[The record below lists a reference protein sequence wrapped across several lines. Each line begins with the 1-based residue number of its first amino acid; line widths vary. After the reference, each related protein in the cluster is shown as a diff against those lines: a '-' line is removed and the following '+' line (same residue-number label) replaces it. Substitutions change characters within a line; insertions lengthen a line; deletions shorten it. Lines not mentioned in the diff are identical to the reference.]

1 MLRRPDFDT
10 NQWAQEN
17 FADASLGDK
26 RRSKRLV
33 EVVSQIV
40 DMPAGSMPQ
49 MSPLWKD
56 LKATYRLL
64 DMDQVTL
71 QSVTGPHRKRI
82 AQRGGTQLILSDTCH
97 IDFGAGRQVRGAGPV
112 GPGNSVGF
120 LLHSALAYNAKDKSI
135 LGVAGQIAHTRK
147 KDKNTKPSKESERG
161 KQWSESRLWT
171 DLFTQVGPS
180 TDEVHYIH
188 VCDSAADNYES
199 FFTAIEELDSDVVIR
214 CGRAHRK
221 VFDSSGKK
229 RSIREVCR
237 NATVYGTYELF
248 IPQGN
253 QRKARTAKIEV
264 ASEKIR
270 LPQARYCS
278 EKIKQSDCDGFDLTV
293 IVAREVD
300 APTGVEPIQWV
311 LLTSLPVESFA
322 DALEVIGYYESRWAI
337 EEWHK
342 AIKTGCKLEDRQHRD
357 IDRLLP
363 LTGICSVVAVLLLQL
378 REASRR
384 EPNRPAT
391 ELVPSSWIN
400 LLMVFGKLRRRPK
413 TSEELWRAIAR
424 LGGFLGRRY
433 DGKPGWITIWR
444 GWQRLHEMLRGYQ
457 YAQQLKNCG

>member
-147 KDKNTKPSKESERG
+147 KDKKTKPSKESERG

-188 VCDSAADNYES
+188 VCDSAAIITNLFLRPSKNSIVMLS
-199 FFTAIEELDSDVVIR
+199 FAVDVLTGKYSIRPGKSVQFARFVVMQRFTAR
-214 CGRAHRK
+214 MN
-221 VFDSSGKK
+221 F
-229 RSIREVCR
+229 
-237 NATVYGTYELF
+237 LF
-248 IPQGN
+248 
-253 QRKARTAKIEV
+253 
-264 ASEKIR
+264 
-270 LPQARYCS
+270 
-278 EKIKQSDCDGFDLTV
+278 
-293 IVAREVD
+293 
-300 APTGVEPIQWV
+300 
-311 LLTSLPVESFA
+311 
-322 DALEVIGYYESRWAI
+322 
-337 EEWHK
+337 HK
-342 AIKTGCKLEDRQHRD
+342 AI
-357 IDRLLP
+357 
-363 LTGICSVVAVLLLQL
+363 
-378 REASRR
+378 
-384 EPNRPAT
+384 N
-391 ELVPSSWIN
+391 
-400 LLMVFGKLRRRPK
+400 
-413 TSEELWRAIAR
+413 AR
-424 LGGFLGRRY
+424 LGLPKLKLLSKRFVCLKRGTVARRSSNLIAM
-433 DGKPGWITIWR
+433 DSI
-444 GWQRLHEMLRGYQ
+444 
-457 YAQQLKNCG
+457 